1 MYFITFMFMTKG
13 QANDGRSFLHVCP
26 LVYISYCIWHLH
38 KHSHIAGFLFL
49 HELSQQSQPPAG
61 TSGAPWNVSIR
72 AWMLN
77 WARGC
82 PLFNLPILDQHLR
95 ERKRERHFWTQ
106 WPSCLVDYPI
116 CRDTLLSKC
125 FLKRFVWVSVY
136 VRGLNCLKWQ

>member
-1 MYFITFMFMTKG
+1 MHKQMTVEVSFMFVHIHIWLYMTPA
-13 QANDGRSFLHVCP
+13 QTQ
-26 LVYISYCIWHLH
+26 VY
-38 KHSHIAGFLFL
+38 AGLLFL
-49 HELSQQSQPPAG
+49 HELSQRSQPPAG

-77 WARGC
+77 WARGS

-95 ERKRERHFWTQ
+95 ERKRERRFWTQ

-125 FLKRFVWVSVY
+125 FLKRSVWVSVY
-136 VRGLNCLKWQ
+136 VRGLNCLEWQ